1 VVTLS
6 LPIALRLTKTPFVFK
21 TWAQTS
27 RFLSD
32 SFTAFDPG
40 FGVSHSISQAS
51 PVLLYVLNSNGLPL
65 QPARPI
71 HQIPP
76 PASWAQFD
84 TPQQKVDTGARTFE
98 AFAQQEQISQ
108 QLQYNAQK
116 TAAPETEV
124 PRVERLQPGGGQSL
138 AESWRVLP

>member
-1 VVTLS
+1 M
-6 LPIALRLTKTPFVFK
+6 AYPF
-21 TWAQTS
+21 
-27 RFLSD
+27 
-32 SFTAFDPG
+32 
-40 FGVSHSISQAS
+40 
-51 PVLLYVLNSNGLPL
+51 
-65 QPARPI
+65 QPAPPI

-98 AFAQQEQISQ
+98 AFAGQQEQILQ